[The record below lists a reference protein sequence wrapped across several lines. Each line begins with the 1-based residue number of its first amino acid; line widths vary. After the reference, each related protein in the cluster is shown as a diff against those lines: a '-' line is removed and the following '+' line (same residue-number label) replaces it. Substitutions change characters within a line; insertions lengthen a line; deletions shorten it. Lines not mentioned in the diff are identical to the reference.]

1 MNVRCKFDGGKF
13 VNRSQ
18 SGSWELRCMGA
29 GLQHNMGN
37 CWGPKTLSEMTTTC
51 INSVYQNVMECST
64 KKTEVDR
71 KRRATDEAKSK
82 RRQSKYS
89 RKDDS
94 IKALKAYSRHDD
106 GVLPDEV
113 EDDISPEQLADLTD
127 LYYKS
132 NVVVTIQEAIDIEIK
147 TRGQG
152 ENDLWKEERR
162 KRLTSSVVG
171 GIIKMQKR
179 TKCSKKVQTLLYSTF
194 KGNDATRYGIHVQME
209 DEARHRYKTYQQQ
222 KGHSGLEIYQSGLV
236 ICKDNP
242 WLAASPDDKVKD
254 PSTSDIFGL
263 VEYKNPYSVRD
274 KSIDEACRCKNFCL
288 QKKRKQ

>member
-1 MNVRCKFDGGKF
+1 MNVRCKCDGGKF

-18 SGSWELRCMGA
+18 SGSCELRCMGA
-29 GLQHNMGN
+29 GLQHNMRN

-82 RRQSKYS
+82 QQQSKYS

-94 IKALKAYSRHDD
+94 IKAYSRHDD

-113 EDDISPEQLADLTD
+113 EDDISPEHLADLTD

-152 ENDLWKEERR
+152 ENDLWKEINIINSRR
-162 KRLTSSVVG
+162 NAKEN
-171 GIIKMQKR
+171 KMQQKR
-179 TKCSKKVQTLLYSTF
+179 TDSFV
-194 KGNDATRYGIHVQME
+194 
-209 DEARHRYKTYQQQ
+209 
-222 KGHSGLEIYQSGLV
+222 
-236 ICKDNP
+236 
-242 WLAASPDDKVKD
+242 
-254 PSTSDIFGL
+254 
-263 VEYKNPYSVRD
+263 
-274 KSIDEACRCKNFCL
+274 
-288 QKKRKQ
+288 